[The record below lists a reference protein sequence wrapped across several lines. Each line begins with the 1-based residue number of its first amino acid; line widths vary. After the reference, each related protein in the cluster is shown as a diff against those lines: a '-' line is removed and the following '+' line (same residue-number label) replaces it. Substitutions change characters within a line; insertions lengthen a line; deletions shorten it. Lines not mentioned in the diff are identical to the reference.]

1 MTLVQLRQ
9 FLALARAG
17 SFVKAAAQLH
27 LTQPALSRSIRALED
42 ELGQLL
48 FDRVG
53 RRIELTPFGLQARQ
67 RAEALLE
74 DAQALRQ
81 SGSLPAGLREGRLR
95 LGLGSGPGAL
105 LTPALLRHFVAD
117 FPRVKIEIF
126 RANTEFLT
134 RMLRERE
141 VDALV
146 VDHRSLSPA
155 PDLEV
160 TDIHETPGAFLC
172 RKDHP
177 LARRRSVKF
186 SELTAYPI
194 ASTPLSDEV
203 ARELVQRYGEDAHPQ
218 QLVRVSSDEIG
229 HLVDLA
235 SATDT
240 VLLAV
245 RAAAPDLAVVRV
257 SPALDAHARFCVVT
271 LARRSP
277 SPFLGAVRDLLGDVM
292 WKRPPKGRRA
302 DS

>member
-53 RRIELTPFGLQARQ
+53 RRIELTPFGQQARE
-67 RAEALLE
+67 RAQALLD
-74 DAQALRQ
+74 DAQSLRQ
-81 SGSLPAGLREGRLR
+81 SGNLAPGEREGRLR

-105 LTPALLRHFVAD
+105 LTPALLRRFVAD
-117 FPRVKIEIF
+117 FPRVKVEIF

-172 RKDHP
+172 RPGHP
-177 LARRRSVKF
+177 LARKRSVSF
-186 SELTAYPI
+186 AQLTAYPI
-194 ASTPLSDEV
+194 ASTPLSDGV
-203 ARELVQRYGEDAHPQ
+203 ARELVQRYGESAHPQ
-218 QLVRVSSDEIG
+218 QLVRVTSDEIG
-229 HLVDLA
+229 HLVGLA
-235 SATDT
+235 RETDT
-240 VLLAV
+240 ILLAV
-245 RAAAPDLAVVRV
+245 QSAAPGLAVVRV
-257 SPALDAHARFCVVT
+257 SPALDARARFCVVT

-277 SPFLGAVRDLLGDVM
+277 TPLLGVVREIVD
-292 WKRPPKGRRA
+292 KELGPSGH
-302 DS
+302 S